1 MTPRADRIRRLLALL
16 AILALAGFAAA
27 CGDDDGGDSA
37 DTTTQQTEAPPATTG
52 TETEAEPETDTAPES
67 SAGAEGEDPESTFLA
82 FQNALADGDADTVCG
97 SLTPSAIKQVEE
109 ASIGGKCDTWV
120 DEISKLYDA
129 GSKEKLKKTKVDSV
143 EEKRDKATVKYTSPI
158 LNLPLEAELEKDGES
173 WKISKLAEN
182 V

>member
-27 CGDDDGGDSA
+27 CGDDDEGGDSA
-37 DTTTQQTEAPPATTG
+37 DTTTQQTETQPATTG
-52 TETEAEPETDTAPES
+52 TETETTETAPES

-82 FQNALADGDADTVCG
+82 FQNALADGDADTVCA

-120 DEISKLYDA
+120 DELSGVYDA
-129 GSKEKLKKTKVDSV
+129 KSKEKLKNTKVDSV
-143 EEKRDKATVKYTSPI
+143 DEKGDKATLKYTSPI
-158 LNLPLEAELEKDGES
+158 LNLPLEVELEKDGES
-173 WKISKLAEN
+173 WKISKLAEG

>member
-1 MTPRADRIRRLLALL
+1 MTPSADRIRRLLALL
-16 AILALAGFAAA
+16 AVLALAGFAAA
-27 CGDDDGGDSA
+27 CGDDDEGGDSA
-37 DTTTQQTEAPPATTG
+37 DTTTQQTETQPATTA
-52 TETEAEPETDTAPES
+52 TEPETETTETTPES

-82 FQNALADGDADTVCG
+82 FQTALADGDADTVCG
-97 SLTPSAIKQVEE
+97 SLTPTAIKQVEE

-143 EEKRDKATVKYTSPI
+143 DEKGDKATVKYTSPI